1 MTATKKI
8 IVIGSSGQ
16 LGKEFKND
24 YFFNDQFNTSY
35 ISRNECDITDHLG
48 IEKIVKN
55 SRPWVVINCAAYT
68 NVDNAEN
75 EKTLAN
81 KVNNHAVENLAK
93 LSKKYDFILIH
104 FSTDYV
110 FNQNY
115 QRPFKEFDRKNPVNF
130 YGITKSKG
138 EEQIINYAKKFFI
151 FRISWVYGQ
160 YGNNFPK
167 TIIKLIKKQNEL
179 NVVNDQVG
187 VPTSTKFI
195 VDSVKNILKKK
206 KINEADFSIYNCT
219 PKGQCTWHDIASK
232 ILEKYKNEED
242 CICRKIIPVSSDEFI
257 TIAERPSY
265 SLLDN
270 GLILKKFNLK
280 INDWSFY
287 LDEFLHELKFK
298 NF

>member
-93 LSKKYDFILIH
+93 LSNKYDFILIH

-110 FNQNY
+110 FNQALG
-115 QRPFKEFDRKNPVNF
+115 RPFKESDRKNPINY
-130 YGITKSKG
+130 YGISKDKG
-138 EEQIINYAKKFFI
+138 EKKIINYAKKFFI
-151 FRISWVYGQ
+151 FRVSWVYGL

-167 TIIKLIKKQNEL
+167 TIIKLMKNRNEL
-179 NVVNDQVG
+179 SVINDQVWA
-187 VPTSTKFI
+187 PTSTKFI
-195 VDSVKNILKKK
+195 VNSVK
-206 KINEADFSIYNCT
+206 DT
-219 PKGQCTWHDIASK
+219 
-232 ILEKYKNEED
+232 
-242 CICRKIIPVSSDEFI
+242 
-257 TIAERPSY
+257 
-265 SLLDN
+265 
-270 GLILKKFNLK
+270 
-280 INDWSFY
+280 
-287 LDEFLHELKFK
+287 
-298 NF
+298 